1 VSAPGGDDR
10 LIVVGRILGLYG
22 VGGWVRVFS
31 ETDPREGIVGY
42 TPWLLGRR
50 GRWEVREV
58 ESGRRLGKGVVA
70 KLVGCDDRDS
80 AALLLGA
87 EVAVRRGQLPSP
99 APDEYYWADLEGL
112 EVRTVEGLSL
122 GRIDR
127 IFATASNDV
136 LVVMGERERLIPFI
150 RGQVVR
156 RVDLAAGVVEVDWDP
171 GF

>member
-1 VSAPGGDDR
+1 MSAPGGDDR

>member
-1 VSAPGGDDR
+1 MSAPGGDDR

-50 GRWEVREV
+50 GRWEAREV

>member
-1 VSAPGGDDR
+1 MSAPGGDDR

-50 GRWEVREV
+50 GRWEAREV

-156 RVDLAAGVVEVDWDP
+156 RVDLAAGMVEVDWDP